1 MSDNIIE
8 SKGLFGRKLK
18 ILSVVAAI
26 LACPL
31 LMTSKSPVKQLG
43 VEYPSAGLSG
53 NNIAL
58 WNSHGRYY
66 NFEKKQWMWQ
76 RCHLHQ
82 TVEDLYTSAYILD
95 LLVPMLEN
103 AGAYVMLPR
112 ERDTSPVEVIVDGD
126 SPLSPGYSDGAGW
139 KTAQSVSGFAMPG
152 GQLGDRCNPFREG
165 KVRAS
170 KTVGNRR
177 SATEARWHAEI
188 PQRGT
193 YTVYVSYASLPESSS
208 AAYYTVNS
216 LRGEETFVVDQ
227 TMGGGTWIR
236 LGEFP
241 FEEGLSEL
249 PVVALSNYA
258 EGRNVGKTVTADA
271 VKIGGG
277 MGNVARGS
285 ADAAPSVS
293 GLPRW
298 AEGSRYW
305 LQWAGVPDSI
315 YSKTDYENDYT
326 DDYNSRPRWVNYL
339 AGGSSKLPKVDG
351 LKIPIDISFALH
363 TDAGNK
369 PDSTFVGTLAIFNT
383 DRSRRLGDGRRR
395 TTCRHLAET
404 VLDNVV
410 NDIRALHEPRWN
422 RRKLR
427 DKRYAEATGQ
437 DVPSLLLELL
447 SHQNFSD
454 MLWGQNPEFRFTAA
468 RAIYKGLLKY
478 QAGIEK
484 RRWVVQP
491 LPPRNFAIESRGEG
505 QYRLHWSATVDSLEE
520 SARPSAY
527 IVELR
532 QGDGAF
538 KKIADVKQ
546 TSFDFTAPEGEL
558 CSFRIIARNEGGLS
572 FPSETLSLA
581 WCNNRNPE
589 VLIVNGF
596 TRLSAPAWFETD
608 SLAGFVDAEDY
619 GVPYVRNVAYS
630 GSQFEFDRQRPW
642 SDDIVDPGYGG
653 SFDHFDV
660 QPVAG
665 NTFDYPAVHGE
676 AIASAGYSFT
686 SASLEAY
693 LNNPRMFNQPVIDLI
708 LGKQKEIMPGRDV
721 TKTRFKTFPAAL
733 QRKLSAHAA
742 KGGSLLVSGE
752 FIGADLFDNP
762 YSCDSVRAADKAFAS
777 EVLGLEFVAKYEGE
791 DNRMTLNRAWFTGN
805 TAPTFGYS
813 SRPNSETYAVG
824 SPGILIPAVG
834 RGARSLATFGSDGE
848 CAGVYSRG
856 VGDAPVVALSVP
868 FEAVGGAEM
877 RNQLMEFMLNYLTP
891 LKRPMAE
898 PNPDSAA
905 PEIDI
910 VIPTPDSYKSINI
923 KKISNI
929 SND

>member
-1 MSDNIIE
+1 
-8 SKGLFGRKLK
+8 
-18 ILSVVAAI
+18 
-26 LACPL
+26 
-31 LMTSKSPVKQLG
+31 
-43 VEYPSAGLSG
+43 
-53 NNIAL
+53 
-58 WNSHGRYY
+58 
-66 NFEKKQWMWQ
+66 MWQ

-82 TVEDLYTSAYILD
+82 TVEDLYTSVYVID

-112 ERDTSPVEVIVDGD
+112 ERDTSPVEVIIDAD
-126 SPLSPGYSDGAGW
+126 SPLSPGYSDGNGW
-139 KTAQSVSGFAMPG
+139 KTAQSVPGFAMSG

-165 KVRAS
+165 KVRAA
-170 KTVGNRR
+170 KTVGSHRQE
-177 SATEARWHAEI
+177 SQARWNAEI

-193 YTVYVSYASLPESSS
+193 YTVYVSYASLPESSR

-241 FEEGLSEL
+241 FGEGMSEL
-249 PVVALSNYA
+249 PLVTLSNFA
-258 EGRNVGKTVTADA
+258 EGSDVGRTVTADA

-285 ADAAPSVS
+285 ADAAPTVS

-315 YSKTDYENDYT
+315 YSKTDYENDYN

-339 AGGSSKLPKVDG
+339 AGGSSKLPKVKG
-351 LKIPIDISFALH
+351 LNIPIDISFALH
-363 TDAGNK
+363 TDAGNE

-395 TTCRHLAET
+395 TTCRVLAET

-427 DKRYAEATGQ
+427 DRRYAEATGQ

-491 LPPRNFAIESRGEG
+491 LPPRNFAIESRGDG
-505 QYRLHWSATVDSLEE
+505 RYRLHWSATVDSLEE
-520 SARPSAY
+520 SALPSAY

-538 KKIADVKQ
+538 RKIAEVSN
-546 TSFDFTAPEGEL
+546 TSFDFSAPEGEL
-558 CSFRIIARNEGGLS
+558 CSFRIIALNDGGRS

-581 WCNNRNPE
+581 WCNNPNPE

-608 SLAGFVDAEDY
+608 SLAGFIDAEDY
-619 GVPYVRNVAYS
+619 GVPFVRNIGYS

-642 SDDIVDPGYGG
+642 SDDIIDPGYGG

-686 SASLEAY
+686 STSLEAY
-693 LNNPRMFNQPVIDLI
+693 LADPGMFGQPIVDLI
-708 LGKQKEIMPGRDV
+708 LGKQKEIRPGRDV
-721 TKTRFKTFPAAL
+721 TKTRFKTFPGAL
-733 QRKLSAHAA
+733 QRNLSAHAA
-742 KGGSLLVSGE
+742 RGGSLLVSGE

-762 YSCDSVRAADKAFAS
+762 YSCDSVRASDRAFAS
-777 EVLGLEFVAKYEGE
+777 GVLGLEFVARYEGD
-791 DNRMTLNRAWFTGN
+791 DNSLQLNRAWFTGN
-805 TAPTFGYS
+805 SAPAFGYS
-813 SRPNSETYAVG
+813 ARPNSETYAVG
-824 SPGILIPAVG
+824 SPGILIPAVS
-834 RGARSLATFGSDGE
+834 RGARSLATFGAGGE

-856 VGDAPVVALSVP
+856 AEGAPVVALSVP
-868 FEAVGGAEM
+868 FEAIGEIGM
-877 RNQLMEFMLNYLTP
+877 RNRLMGYMLDYLTP
-891 LKRPMAE
+891 LKRRMAD

-905 PEIDI
+905 PGIDI
-910 VIPTPDSYKSINI
+910 VIPVPETYKPQTINI
-923 KKISNI
+923 ISNI

>member
-1 MSDNIIE
+1 MLV
-8 SKGLFGRKLK
+8 G
-18 ILSVVAAI
+18 AATA
-26 LACPL
+26 ACLVCP
-31 LMTSKSPVKQLG
+31 MKMMSKSPVRQLG
-43 VEYPSAGLSG
+43 LEYPSAGLSG

-66 NFEKKQWMWQ
+66 NIEKKQWMWQ

-82 TVEDLYTSAYILD
+82 TVEDLYTSAYVLD

-112 ERDTSPVEVIVDGD
+112 ERDLSPVEVIIDGD
-126 SPLSPGYSDGAGW
+126 SPLSPGYSDGSGW
-139 KTAQSVSGFAMPG
+139 KTASSTSGFAMLG
-152 GQLGDRCNPFREG
+152 GALGDRQNPFREG
-165 KVRAS
+165 NVRMTR
-170 KTVGNRR
+170 TVGGRK
-177 SATEARWHAEI
+177 SITEAQWNAEI

-193 YTVYVSYASLPESSS
+193 YTVYVSYASMPESTS
-208 AAYYTVNS
+208 AAFYTVNS

-241 FEEGLSEL
+241 LGEGLAEL
-249 PVVALSNYA
+249 PIVTLSNYA

-285 ADAAPSVS
+285 EDARPTVS

-315 YSKTDYENDYT
+315 YSKTDYENDYI

-339 AGGSSKLPKVDG
+339 AGGSSKLPKVKG
-351 LKIPIDISFALH
+351 LKIPIDLSFALH

-369 PDSTFVGTLAIFNT
+369 PDSTIVGTLAIFNT

-395 TTCRHLAET
+395 TTCRRLAET

-410 NDIRALHEPRWN
+410 RDIRALHEPRWE

-427 DKRYAEATGQ
+427 DRRYAEATEQ

-491 LPPRNFAIESRGEG
+491 LPPHNFSIESRGNG
-505 QYRLHWSATVDSLEE
+505 KYRLRWSASVDSLEE
-520 SARPSAY
+520 SAVPSAY

-532 QGDGAF
+532 RGDGAF
-538 KKIADVKQ
+538 RQIADVKQ
-546 TSFDFTAPEGEL
+546 TSFDFTATEGEL
-558 CSFRIIARNEGGLS
+558 CSFRIIAANDGGRS

-589 VLIVNGF
+589 VLVVNGF

-608 SLAGFVDAEDY
+608 SLAGFVDSEDF
-619 GVPYVRNVAYS
+619 GVPFVRNIAYS

-642 SDDIVDPGYGG
+642 TDDITDPGYGG
-653 SFDHFDV
+653 SLDHFDA

-686 SASLEAY
+686 STSLEGFLGA
-693 LNNPRMFNQPVIDLI
+693 PTRFKQPIIDLI
-708 LGKQKEIMPGRDV
+708 LGKQKEIQPGRDV
-721 TKTRFKTFPAAL
+721 AKTSFRAFPQTL
-733 QRKLSAHAA
+733 MSVLSDHAA
-742 KGGSLLVSGE
+742 EGGSLLVSGE

-762 YSCDSVRAADKAFAS
+762 YSCDSICDADKAFAS
-777 EVLGLEFVAKYEGE
+777 DVLGIGFAARYEGDE
-791 DNRMTLNRAWFTGN
+791 GSLKFKPVWFAGN
-805 TAPTFGYS
+805 QALKCNYS
-813 SRPNSETYAVG
+813 SRPNSEIYAVG
-824 SPGILIPAVG
+824 SPGILHPVAQL
-834 RGARSLATFGSDGE
+834 GAKPLASFGSTGE
-848 CAGVYSRG
+848 CAGVFYRSAAG
-856 VGDAPVVALSVP
+856 APVVTMSVP
-868 FEAVGGAEM
+868 FEAVEGVGT
-877 RNQLMEFMLNYLTP
+877 RNFLMECLLNYLTP
-891 LKRPMAE
+891 LKRPMAD

-905 PEIDI
+905 PSVDI
-910 VIPTPDSYKSINI
+910 VIPTPDSTKPSSI
-923 KKISNI
+923 KNI
-929 SND
+929 SYYQP

>member
-1 MSDNIIE
+1 MLV
-8 SKGLFGRKLK
+8 G
-18 ILSVVAAI
+18 AATA
-26 LACPL
+26 ACLVCPIK
-31 LMTSKSPVKQLG
+31 MMSKSPVRQLG
-43 VEYPSAGLSG
+43 LEYPSAGLSG

-66 NFEKKQWMWQ
+66 NIEKKQWMWQ

-82 TVEDLYTSAYILD
+82 TVEDLYTSAYVLD

-112 ERDTSPVEVIVDGD
+112 ERDLSPVEVIIDGD
-126 SPLSPGYSDGAGW
+126 SPLSPGYSDGSGW
-139 KTAQSVSGFAMPG
+139 KTAPSTSGFAMLG
-152 GQLGDRCNPFREG
+152 GALGDRQNPFREG
-165 KVRAS
+165 NVRMTR
-170 KTVGNRR
+170 TVGGRK
-177 SATEARWHAEI
+177 SITEAQWNAEI

-193 YTVYVSYASLPESSS
+193 YTVYVSYASMPESTST
-208 AAYYTVNS
+208 AFYTVNS
-216 LRGEETFVVDQ
+216 LRGEETFIVDQ

-241 FEEGLSEL
+241 LGEGLSEL
-249 PVVALSNYA
+249 PVVTLSNYA
-258 EGRNVGKTVTADA
+258 EGKNVGKTVTADA

-285 ADAAPSVS
+285 EDARPTVS

-315 YSKTDYENDYT
+315 YSKTDYENDYI

-339 AGGSSKLPKVDG
+339 AGGSSKLPKVKG
-351 LKIPIDISFALH
+351 LKIPIDLSFALH

-369 PDSTFVGTLAIFNT
+369 PDSTIVGTLAIFNT

-395 TTCRHLAET
+395 TTCRRLAET

-410 NDIRALHEPRWN
+410 RDIRALHEPRWE

-427 DKRYAEATGQ
+427 DRRYAEATEQ

-491 LPPRNFAIESRGEG
+491 LPPRNFSIESRGNG
-505 QYRLHWSATVDSLEE
+505 KYRLRWSATFDSLEE
-520 SARPSAY
+520 SAVPSAY

-532 QGDGAF
+532 RGDGAF
-538 KKIADVKQ
+538 RQIADVKQ
-546 TSFDFTAPEGEL
+546 TSFDFTATDGEL
-558 CSFRIIARNEGGLS
+558 CSFRIIAANDGGRS

-589 VLIVNGF
+589 VLVINGF

-608 SLAGFVDAEDY
+608 SLAGFVDSEDF
-619 GVPYVRNVAYS
+619 GVPFVRNIAYS

-642 SDDIVDPGYGG
+642 TDDITDPGYGG
-653 SFDHFDV
+653 SFDHFDA

-686 SASLEAY
+686 STSLEGFLGA
-693 LNNPRMFNQPVIDLI
+693 PTRFKQPIIDLI
-708 LGKQKEIMPGRDV
+708 LGKQKEIQPGRDV
-721 TKTRFKTFPAAL
+721 AKTSFRAFPQNL
-733 QRKLSAHAA
+733 MNVLSDHAA
-742 KGGSLLVSGE
+742 EGGSLLVSGE

-762 YSCDSVRAADKAFAS
+762 YSCDSICDADKAFAS
-777 EVLGLEFVAKYEGE
+777 DVLGIGFAARYEGDE
-791 DNRMTLNRAWFTGN
+791 GSLKFKPSWFTGN
-805 TAPTFGYS
+805 QALKCNYS
-813 SRPNSETYAVG
+813 SRPNSEIYAVG
-824 SPGILIPAVG
+824 SPGILHPVAQL
-834 RGARSLATFGSDGE
+834 GAKPLASFGSTGE
-848 CAGVYSRG
+848 CAGVFYRSAAG
-856 VGDAPVVALSVP
+856 APVVTMSVP
-868 FEAVGGAEM
+868 FEAVEGVET
-877 RNQLMEFMLNYLTP
+877 RNFLMECLLNYLTP
-891 LKRPMAE
+891 LKRPMAD

-905 PEIDI
+905 PSVDI
-910 VIPTPDSYKSINI
+910 VIPTPDSTKPSSI
-923 KKISNI
+923 KNI
-929 SND
+929 SYYQP